1 MNLVRSNS
9 NLEAY
14 TEWIKT
20 ALINLGLSDSLAGGI
35 NLLVLLIVYLG
46 FLYIVAYILLKI
58 FPKII
63 DHFSKSNRVKFLKY
77 LENTRFTKNL
87 AYLIPLLIISR
98 LTPKVLSLYP
108 SISKLLMIF
117 LNIATAL
124 LLLSLIGSI
133 LKGAENF
140 LRSKPQFKDKPLQS
154 YTQVLTIFVWG
165 VGLVSLFNYIAGGNL
180 ITLSALGAAS
190 AILLL
195 IFKDTILG
203 FVASIQISV
212 SDIVRIGDWIEFN
225 KYGADGFV
233 INISLVAV
241 TVENWD
247 KTYTT
252 IPTYSLISDSF
263 KNWRGIYDNQGRRIK
278 RSIYIKQN
286 SIRFLDADDLE
297 RLKKIERVK
306 NYIDHRQLDIDR
318 HNEAI
323 NADKSVVVN
332 GRNQTNIGV
341 YKKYIDTY
349 LKEQTSLNFDL
360 LCLVRNLAPTEY
372 GVPLEIYCF
381 SKRTAFVEYE
391 AIQGL
396 IFDHITA
403 AAAHFDL
410 EIFEAPSGKDLKSLA
425 EQRN

>member
-1 MNLVRSNS
+1 MVNLALSTN
-9 NLEAY
+9 NLEGY
-14 TEWIKT
+14 TEWIKNT
-20 ALINLGLSDSLAGGI
+20 LMNSGLSESIAEGV
-35 NLLVLLIVYLG
+35 NLLVLLFVYLG
-46 FLYIVAYILLKI
+46 LLYFIAYVLLKI

-63 DHFSKSNRVKFLKY
+63 DSLSKSKRVKFLKY
-77 LENTRFTKNL
+77 LENTRFIKNL

-98 LTPKVLSLYP
+98 LTPKVLTLYP
-108 SISKLLMIF
+108 SISKLFVLL
-117 LNIATAL
+117 LNIATVFV
-124 LLLSLIGSI
+124 LLSLIGSL
-133 LKGAENF
+133 LKGLENH
-140 LRSKPQFKDKPLQS
+140 LRAKPKFKEKPLQS

-165 VGLVSLFNYIAGGNL
+165 IGLISLFNYIAGGDL

-195 IFKDTILG
+195 VFKDMILG

-233 INISLVAV
+233 MNISLIAV

-252 IPTYSLISDSF
+252 IPTYSLVSDSF

-286 SIRFLDADDLE
+286 SIRFLDADDLK

-323 NADKSVVVN
+323 NADKSIVVN

-360 LCLVRNLAPTEY
+360 LCLVRNMAPTEY

-403 AAAHFDL
+403 AATHFDL
-410 EIFEAPSGKDLKSLA
+410 EIFEAPSGRDLKRLA
-425 EQRN
+425 E

>member
-1 MNLVRSNS
+1 MINLILSDN
-9 NLEAY
+9 NLEVY
-14 TEWIKT
+14 TQWIKN
-20 ALINLGLSDSLAGGI
+20 ALINLGLSESIAGGI
-35 NLLVLLIVYLG
+35 NLLALLIVYLG
-46 FLYIVAYILLKI
+46 FLYFVAYVLLKI
-58 FPKII
+58 FPNII
-63 DHFSKSNRVKFLKY
+63 DSLSKSKRVKFLKY

-87 AYLIPLLIISR
+87 AYLIPLLVISR
-98 LTPKVLSLYP
+98 LTPKVLTLYP
-108 SISKLLMIF
+108 TISKLLMVV
-117 LNIATAL
+117 LNIATVI
-124 LLLSLIGSI
+124 LLLSLIGSL
-133 LKGAENF
+133 LKGVENF
-140 LRSKPQFKDKPLQS
+140 LRSKPQFKEKPLQS

-190 AILLL
+190 AVLLL

-225 KYGADGFV
+225 KYGANGFV
-233 INISLVAV
+233 MNISLVAV

-247 KTYTT
+247 KTYST

-323 NADKSVVVN
+323 NADKSIVVN

-425 EQRN
+425 E

>member
-1 MNLVRSNS
+1 MINLILSN
-9 NLEAY
+9 NKLEVY
-14 TEWIKT
+14 TQWIKN
-20 ALINLGLSDSLAGGI
+20 ALINLGLSESIAGGI
-35 NLLVLLIVYLG
+35 NLLALLIVYLG
-46 FLYIVAYILLKI
+46 FLYFVAYMLLKI

-63 DHFSKSNRVKFLKY
+63 DSLSKSKRVKFLKY

-87 AYLIPLLIISR
+87 AYLIPLLVISR
-98 LTPKVLSLYP
+98 LTPKVLTLYP
-108 SISKLLMIF
+108 TISKLLMVV
-117 LNIATAL
+117 LNIATVI
-124 LLLSLIGSI
+124 LLLSLIGSL
-133 LKGAENF
+133 LKGVENF
-140 LRSKPQFKDKPLQS
+140 LRSKPQFKEKPLQS

-190 AILLL
+190 AVLLL

-233 INISLVAV
+233 MNISLVAV

-323 NADKSVVVN
+323 NADKSIVVN

-425 EQRN
+425 E

>member
-1 MNLVRSNS
+1 MIILILSN
-9 NLEAY
+9 NKLEVY
-14 TEWIKT
+14 TQWIKN
-20 ALINLGLSDSLAGGI
+20 ALINLGLSESIAGGI
-35 NLLVLLIVYLG
+35 NLLALLIVYLG
-46 FLYIVAYILLKI
+46 FLYFVAYMLLKI

-63 DHFSKSNRVKFLKY
+63 DSLSKSKRVKFLKY

-87 AYLIPLLIISR
+87 AYLIPLLVISR
-98 LTPKVLSLYP
+98 LTPKVLTLYP
-108 SISKLLMIF
+108 TISKLLMVV
-117 LNIATAL
+117 LNIATVI
-124 LLLSLIGSI
+124 LLLSLIGSL
-133 LKGAENF
+133 LKGVENF
-140 LRSKPQFKDKPLQS
+140 LRSKPQFKEKPLQS

-190 AILLL
+190 AVLLL

-233 INISLVAV
+233 MNISLVAV

-323 NADKSVVVN
+323 NADKSIVVN

-425 EQRN
+425 E

>member
-1 MNLVRSNS
+1 MINLILSN
-9 NLEAY
+9 NKLEVY
-14 TEWIKT
+14 TQWIKN
-20 ALINLGLSDSLAGGI
+20 ALINLGLSESIAGGI
-35 NLLVLLIVYLG
+35 NLLALLIVYLG
-46 FLYIVAYILLKI
+46 FLYFVAYMLLKI

-63 DHFSKSNRVKFLKY
+63 DSLSKSKRVKFLKY

-87 AYLIPLLIISR
+87 AYLIPLLVISR
-98 LTPKVLSLYP
+98 LTPKVLTLYP
-108 SISKLLMIF
+108 TISKLLMVV
-117 LNIATAL
+117 LNIATVI
-124 LLLSLIGSI
+124 LLLSLIGSL
-133 LKGAENF
+133 LKGVENF
-140 LRSKPQFKDKPLQS
+140 LRSKPQFKEKPLQS

-190 AILLL
+190 AVLLL

-233 INISLVAV
+233 MNISLVAV

-323 NADKSVVVN
+323 NADKSIVVN

-410 EIFEAPSGKDLKSLA
+410 EIFEAPSGKDLKSVA
-425 EQRN
+425 E

>member
-1 MNLVRSNS
+1 MINLILSDN
-9 NLEAY
+9 NLEVY
-14 TEWIKT
+14 TQWIKN
-20 ALINLGLSDSLAGGI
+20 ALINLGLSESIAGGI
-35 NLLVLLIVYLG
+35 NLLALLIVYLG
-46 FLYIVAYILLKI
+46 FLYFVAYMLLKI

-63 DHFSKSNRVKFLKY
+63 DSLSKSKRVKFLKY

-87 AYLIPLLIISR
+87 AYLIPLLVISR
-98 LTPKVLSLYP
+98 LTPKVLTLYP
-108 SISKLLMIF
+108 TISKLLMVV
-117 LNIATAL
+117 LNIATVI
-124 LLLSLIGSI
+124 LLLSLIGSL
-133 LKGAENF
+133 LKGVENF
-140 LRSKPQFKDKPLQS
+140 LRSKPQFKEKPLQS

-190 AILLL
+190 AVLLL

-233 INISLVAV
+233 MNISLVAV

-323 NADKSVVVN
+323 NADKSIVVN

-403 AAAHFDL
+403 AATHFDL

-425 EQRN
+425 E